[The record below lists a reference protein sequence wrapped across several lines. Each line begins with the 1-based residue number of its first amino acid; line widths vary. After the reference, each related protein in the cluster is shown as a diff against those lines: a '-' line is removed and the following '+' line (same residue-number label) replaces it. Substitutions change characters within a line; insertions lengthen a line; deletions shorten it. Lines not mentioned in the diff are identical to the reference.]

1 MDRTVP
7 ASAARLL
14 DFIGLT
20 EAPNG
25 YGTIYANKQGK
36 LAKPLTEMTLDEVLA
51 AQSGWSKNHGS
62 SAAGR
67 YQFMKATLL
76 GLRSEL
82 NIRGSQKL
90 DSDLQDRLGYHLLI
104 RRGYA
109 DFMAGKISRT
119 EFGRRLAQEW
129 ASFPV
134 LTVCKGAHRQLNRG
148 QSYYAGDGL
157 NKALVKPEKV
167 EAVLDEVLKLRPL
180 STGPISGPPPLG
192 TPIPGTIPHV
202 EPKTVPAPP
211 VAEPKPAGGKTAA
224 AAGVFAIIA
233 VAFASWWGDL
243 TVWVSSFF

>member
-7 ASAARLL
+7 PGAARLL
-14 DFIGLT
+14 TFIGLT

-51 AQSGWSKNHGS
+51 AQPGWSKNHGS

-67 YQFMKATLL
+67 YQFMRATLL

-82 NIRGSQKL
+82 HLRGSQKL

-104 RRGYA
+104 RRGYSE
-109 DFMAGKISRT
+109 FMAGKINRT
-119 EFGRRLAQEW
+119 EFGKRLAQEW

-134 LTVCKGAHRQLNRG
+134 LAAVRGAHRTLARG
-148 QSYYAGDGL
+148 ETYYAGDKL

-192 TPIPGTIPHV
+192 TPIPVIT
-202 EPKTVPAPP
+202 
-211 VAEPKPAGGKTAA
+211 PKPSNPKASSAETVDLGTTPKRSIWAA
-224 AAGVFAIIA
+224 LL
-233 VAFASWWGDL
+233 DL
-243 TVWVSSFF
+243 ISKLFGRK